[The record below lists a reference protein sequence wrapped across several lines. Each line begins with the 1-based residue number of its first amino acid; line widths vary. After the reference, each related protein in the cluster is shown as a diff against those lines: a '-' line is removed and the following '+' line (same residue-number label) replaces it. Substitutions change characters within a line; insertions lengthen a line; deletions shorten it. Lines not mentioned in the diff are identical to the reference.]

1 MRPATQTPTK
11 RPYQQPEM
19 NGSVVDT
26 EVLFHT
32 RTMVGL
38 LLDLN
43 RSTHGIR
50 HGMDTLPER
59 LAKVIHHAQ
68 GQSRPASK
76 LKDLALFL
84 KVTFPWVIFLTGAVM
99 TVFQP
104 SSLPVLFKLVMHS
117 IVPQ

>member
-1 MRPATQTPTK
+1 MRQTTQTHMKKPST
-11 RPYQQPEM
+11 QPEM

-50 HGMDTLPER
+50 PGMDTLPER
-59 LAKVIHHAQ
+59 LAKVIHHHQ
-68 GQSRPASK
+68 GQSRPVSK
-76 LKDLALFL
+76 IKEWALFL
-84 KVTFPWVIFLTGAVM
+84 KVLFPWVIFLAGAAM
-99 TVFQP
+99 TLFQP
-104 SSLPVLFKLVMHS
+104 SSLPVLVKLVLRSM
-117 IVPQ
+117 VPQ

>member
-59 LAKVIHHAQ
+59 LAKVIHHQ
-68 GQSRPASK
+68 GQSRPVSK
-76 LKDLALFL
+76 LKEWALFL
-84 KVTFPWVIFLTGAVM
+84 KVLFPWVIFLAGAAM
-99 TVFQP
+99 TLFQP
-104 SSLPVLFKLVMHS
+104 SSLPVLVKLVLRSM
-117 IVPQ
+117 VPQ